1 MSQKQAEIKHN
12 PKEGTVEIPVP
23 EEVYAKLE
31 AAAEKHGQSASMF
44 AEKGL
49 KAAAAE
55 TQ

>member
-1 MSQKQAEIKHN
+1 MSQKQGEIKHN
-12 PKEGTVEIPVP
+12 LKDGTVEIPVP

-31 AAAEKHGQSASMF
+31 ATAEKHGQSASMF